1 MEIEYSK
8 IESTSAEP
16 EASSMIETF
25 RAIGY
30 SIETA
35 IADILDNS
43 ISAGA
48 KNVWIDYFWK
58 GPDTIIG
65 ILDDGCG
72 MTNEELIQAMRPG
85 SINPLTEREGHDLG
99 RFGLGL
105 KTASFSQCRKF
116 CVVSKKDEAESY
128 WTWDLDYVNQV
139 KSWKLIKYMPNGF
152 EFAKRIEKLKSGT
165 LVLWWDIDRLT
176 KDTQADKESSKADFF
191 ATMEKVKKHLSMVFH
206 RYIEEGVNIWLRDR
220 KIEPWDPF
228 MIGYNGL
235 QARPETILEEGK
247 VRIKGFVLPHRS
259 KLSAE
264 EYNYGKGPKDSW
276 TAHQGFYLYRNKR
289 LIVSGDWL
297 GLFKREVHY
306 DLCRISVDL
315 PNNLDYEWQIDIKK
329 SLARP
334 PVKIRE
340 ALIAVAKEVRAHA
353 VEVYRHKGKVIR
365 RKLAK
370 NEFFP
375 IWEEKV
381 RHGKRFYKI
390 NRNHPLLKEIIKNI
404 NGLAV
409 QFEKV
414 LQFIEETVPVPL
426 ITLHENENERPHGQP
441 FEGKNHHV
449 VLEAMTK
456 MYKKLIAEGLQPEQA
471 KARIANME
479 PFNFYPEYLESI
491 EK

>member
-8 IESTSAEP
+8 IESTPAEP

-35 IADILDNS
+35 VADIIDNS
-43 ISAGA
+43 ISAGS
-48 KNVWIDYFWK
+48 KNIWIDYIWK

-85 SINPLTEREGHDLG
+85 SISPLAEREEHDLG

-116 CVVSKKDEAESY
+116 CVFSKKHKSESY
-128 WTWDLDYVNQV
+128 WTWDLDYVNKV
-139 KSWKLIKYMPNGF
+139 KSWKLIKYMPDGLDF
-152 EFAKRIEKLKSGT
+152 TERMGQLKSGT

-176 KDTQADKESSKADFF
+176 KGTQADKESSKGDFF
-191 ATMEKVKKHLSMVFH
+191 ATIEKVKKHLSMVFH
-206 RYIEEGVNIWLRDR
+206 RYIEEGLNIWIRDR

-228 MIGYNGL
+228 MIGYRGL
-235 QARPETILEEGK
+235 QARPEAILEEGK

-264 EYNYGKGPKDSW
+264 EYNYGKGPRDSW

-306 DLCRISVDL
+306 DLCRIRVDL
-315 PNNLDYEWQIDIKK
+315 PNNLDEEWQIDIKK
-329 SLARP
+329 SIARP
-334 PVKIRE
+334 PVKIRD
-340 ALIAVAKEVRAHA
+340 ALIAIAKEVRAHA
-353 VEVYRHKGKVIR
+353 IEVYRYKGKVIK

-370 NEFFP
+370 EEFFP

-390 NRNHPLLKEIIKNI
+390 NRNHPLLKEFIKNA
-404 NGLAV
+404 NGLSEH
-409 QFEKV
+409 FEKV

-426 ITLHENENERPHGQP
+426 ITLQENENEKPHGKP
-441 FEGKNHHV
+441 FEGKNHEIV
-449 VLEAMTK
+449 VEVMK
-456 MYKKLIAEGLQPEQA
+456 SVYENLIKEGLQPDQA
-471 KARIANME
+471 KERIANIE
-479 PFNFYPEYLESI
+479 PFNFYLEYLEYL